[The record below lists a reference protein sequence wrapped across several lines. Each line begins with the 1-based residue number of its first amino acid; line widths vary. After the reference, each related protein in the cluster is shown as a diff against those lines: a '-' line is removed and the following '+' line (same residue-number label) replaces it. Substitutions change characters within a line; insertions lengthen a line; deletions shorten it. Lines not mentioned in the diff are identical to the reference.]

1 MKNNAAD
8 GKSAFRKKLQ
18 QPPIAPGYKGSGKLH
33 DKIAL
38 ITGGDSGIGKSV
50 ALYFA
55 REGAHIGIVYL
66 KSTGDAL
73 ETKSLVEAEDRECV
87 LFEGDIANE
96 ALCKRVVRNMVKKF
110 GRIDILVN
118 NAGMHE
124 DDKSLQD
131 ISTKQLHR
139 TFSVNLFSCFY
150 ITKAVL
156 EHMPEGGSIINTTSV
171 TAYRGSDHL
180 IDYAAT
186 KGALVSFTRSLA
198 QNLAKQNI
206 RVNAVAPGPVWTE
219 LVIDAFDAAHLK
231 KFGKDT
237 PMGRAGYPYEI
248 APAYV
253 YLASSDSSYT
263 TGQVIHINGGEI
275 ING

>member
-1 MKNNAAD
+1 MAVGNGDKA
-8 GKSAFRKKLQ
+8 KYRRELE
-18 QPPIAPGYKGSGKLH
+18 QPAIAPGYKGSGKLAG
-33 DKIAL
+33 KTAL

-55 REGAHIGIVYL
+55 REGADVCIVYL
-66 KSTGDAL
+66 KSTKDAL
-73 ETKSLVEAEDRECV
+73 ETKNMIEAEGRNCL
-87 LFEGDIANE
+87 LFEGDIAGE
-96 ALCKRVVRNMVKKF
+96 KFCKKIVKGTAKQF
-110 GRIDILVN
+110 GKIDILVN

-124 DDKSLQD
+124 DDKQLQD

-139 TFSVNLFSCFY
+139 TFEVNIFSCFY
-150 ITKAVL
+150 ITKAAL
-156 EHMPEGGSIINTTSV
+156 EYIPEGGAIINTTSV

-186 KGALVSFTRSLA
+186 KGAMVSFTRSLA
-198 QNLAKQNI
+198 QNLATKGI
-206 RVNAVAPGPVWTE
+206 RANAVAPGPVWTE
-219 LVIDAFDAAHLK
+219 LVIDAFDAKHLS

-248 APAYV
+248 APAFV
-253 YLASSDSSYT
+253 YLACSDSSYT
-263 TGQVIHINGGEI
+263 TGQVIHINGGDI